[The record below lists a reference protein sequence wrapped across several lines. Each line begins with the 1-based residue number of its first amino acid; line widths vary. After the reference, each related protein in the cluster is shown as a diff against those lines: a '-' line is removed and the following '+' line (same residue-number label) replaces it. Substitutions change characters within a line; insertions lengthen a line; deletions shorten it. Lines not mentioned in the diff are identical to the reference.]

1 MSDLRLVGDPSRKLP
16 HQLYR
21 IKYAEITDTR
31 LMGVLGMHVCWE
43 AVQGPELDAY
53 LVEKECTLKD
63 FIAVYHQI
71 FYYEVEE
78 TGLET
83 VTEIWGDDQ
92 TTLTEVKNR
101 FFGGLGCEQLLMLTE
116 NEALWMIKRFVEDTK
131 GKHAGG
137 TEIVNADD
145 EILESSVLKDGMP
158 KSLEDLYQ
166 DLKDRDLLNDL
177 ERTRLMNKICSPIR
191 NECAAINYYLMRSFG
206 HDKEGAAFV
215 SAPLASPQ
223 YLKTV
228 ELPKRAVL
236 RKNSIQLRCE
246 ADGGE
251 SYLCESLLE
260 CSDGFYMAFSELEL
274 ADKRITASKLNAS
287 FKISD
292 LEAARKLRRPEYIAF
307 FELVGL
313 GEKNPEDLMA
323 ELLPKAS
330 RKFFETGVLYMD
342 YNSDNDH
349 VEKPV
354 YNLADDVMASYFLTD
369 TDQLVV
375 ASNDPG
381 HMMSTELLL
390 RMSRLGE
397 HLEARGRYN
406 FAHPL
411 LGDFIDSGYDDFYEY
426 LKNIM

>member
-1 MSDLRLVGDPSRKLP
+1 MSDLRLVGAPARKLP

-31 LMGVLGMHVCWE
+31 LMGVLGMHICWE
-43 AVQGPELDAY
+43 AVQGPELESY
-53 LVEKECTLKD
+53 LKEKDCSIQD
-63 FIAVYHQI
+63 FIALYHQI

-78 TGLET
+78 SGLET

-92 TTLTEVKNR
+92 ATLTDVKNR
-101 FFGGLGCEQLLMLTE
+101 FFGGLGCSQMLMLTE
-116 NEALWMIKRFVEDTK
+116 NEALWMIKRFVEDTR
-131 GKHAGG
+131 GKHGS

-158 KSLEDLYQ
+158 QSLEDLYE
-166 DLKDRDLLNDL
+166 DLKDRELLGEL
-177 ERTRLMNKICSPIR
+177 ERHRLMTKICAPIR

-206 HDKEGAAFV
+206 HDREGAGFV
-215 SAPLASPQ
+215 SAPLASPR
-223 YLKTV
+223 YLKPV
-228 ELPKRAVL
+228 ELSGRAVL
-236 RKNSIQLRCE
+236 RKNSIQLRHE

-260 CSDGFYMAFSELEL
+260 CSDGFYVAFSELEL
-274 ADKRITASKLNAS
+274 ADKRVTASKLNAS

-313 GEKNPEDLMA
+313 GEENPEDMMA
-323 ELLPKAS
+323 EVLPKAS

-375 ASNDPG
+375 ASSEPG

-390 RMSRLGE
+390 RMSSLGK